1 MSPLL
6 RYDHYKVLGIARDAD
21 PAQIK
26 RAYRDRVKHC
36 HPDRNPSPKAGVIF
50 HAVHEAYRVLSD
62 PDLRENYDE
71 RLQRYRDARPRDQH
85 APSPYRPTT
94 RVLRAER
101 PPDRLD
107 RLAFRGLHLTGLLFA
122 CALIGGILIG
132 MVFFD
137 WPTYTLVLCIPGM
150 AVLPDSI
157 SGLRGKAQKKGSYFN
172 NIPGSGRPVQR
183 ADH

>member
-36 HPDRNPSPKAGVIF
+36 HPDRNPSPKAGVVF
-50 HAVHEAYRVLSD
+50 HAVHEAYRVLID

-71 RLQRYRDARPRDQH
+71 RLRRYRDVRPDPQQGPLPQRPMPRTARP
-85 APSPYRPTT
+85 
-94 RVLRAER
+94 ER
-101 PPDRLD
+101 PPDRVE
-107 RLAFRGLHLTGLLFA
+107 RFAFRGLHLTGLLFA
-122 CALIGGILIG
+122 CTLFSGIIIG
-132 MVFFD
+132 MVFFA
-137 WPTYTLVLCIPGM
+137 WPTYMLVLCIPGI

-157 SGLRGKAQKKGSYFN
+157 SGLRG
-172 NIPGSGRPVQR
+172 
-183 ADH
+183 